1 MPENNF
7 NDFLQATNLTF
18 NDEALLEQAFRHR
31 SYINEQDD
39 PDLADNE
46 RLEFLGDAVL
56 GFVAADMLYK
66 RFPEMSEG
74 ELTRLRAALVRT
86 ESLAELAR
94 ICHIGDYLI
103 IGKGEEN
110 NGGRK
115 RITNLCRGF
124 EAVVG
129 ALYLDQG
136 LDAVREFIIPH
147 FSKLQ
152 HKVITGALEKDAR
165 SQLQEWSQGNL
176 GVTPQYRL
184 KSATGPD
191 HNKEFCIEVLI
202 DNKVVASGI
211 GRSKQLAAQDAAS
224 NAIEQIENDTL
235 NLED

>member
-1 MPENNF
+1 MTEHNLKK
-7 NDFLQATNLTF
+7 FLEHTQLTF
-18 NDEALLEQAFRHR
+18 NDETLLEQAFRHR

-39 PDLADNE
+39 PNLQDNE

-56 GFVAADMLYK
+56 GFIAADMLYQ

-74 ELTRLRAALVRT
+74 ELTRLRSALVRT

-94 ICHIGDYLI
+94 ICHIGDFLI

-124 EAVVG
+124 EAVIG

-136 LDAVREFIIPH
+136 IQAVKTFIIPH
-147 FSKLQ
+147 FSRLQ
-152 HKVITGALEKDAR
+152 QKVITDALEKDAR
-165 SQLQEWSQGNL
+165 SQLQEWSQGNI

-191 HNKEFCIEVLI
+191 HDKEFCIEVLI
-202 DNKVVASGI
+202 DNKTIASGI
-211 GRSKQLAAQDAAS
+211 GRSKQLAAQDAARK
-224 NAIEQIENDTL
+224 AIQLIEND
-235 NLED
+235 DFQFDS